1 MQQHSHHSH
10 HQVRRAIA
18 PRCKFRMFR
27 TQGLLPDINNSSEQR
42 VRLVVLT
49 LRLVRPREES
59 SSIKASQ
66 TKSLVKRRHIPAKC
80 PPSHEY
86 LRFQQNS
93 PIMERPGQIRVIR
106 IVSRLPNWH

>member
-10 HQVRRAIA
+10 HQPRPAIA
-18 PRCKFRMFR
+18 PLCKVRMFR
-27 TQGLLPDINNSSEQR
+27 TQGLLPDINSSCVQR

-66 TKSLVKRRHIPAKC
+66 TKSLVKRRHIPARC

-93 PIMERPGQIRVIR
+93 PIMERPGQIRMMRV
-106 IVSRLPNWH
+106 VSRFQNLH